1 MKTFH
6 VGLILLAA
14 STFPAVAQTWDNTGN
29 KLLNGRYYFREVT
42 LTSAGDAYAAYG
54 TIIFSNGTYTLGSD
68 AVYIQASTG
77 LEQAYTTGGSYSLA
91 ASGFGFI
98 NNSLIG
104 SPIYGLVGA
113 NGVFVGSITET
124 NVNDI
129 FIAAPVSAQNAGTL
143 SGPYSIAYADP
154 LGALTGGTPFGA
166 LLTLNSSGGGSIGSV
181 NVSAYVDTSTPQTQS
196 ISGVSYTVSNNAFVV
211 SFPANNNST
220 NLVQGQEFLY
230 STPDGSFVFGGS
242 PQNFDMLVGVRTN
255 STGTFG
261 GLYYSAGLQIDNSSL
276 DSSGQ
281 YGVNT
286 YYGSFN
292 ANNGVILGH
301 QRVEASDGNPYGF
314 TYSDVYTGTDGNYT
328 DDYLGAQFIS
338 GVGGD
343 TQISVGIGPYPGISV
358 AVRAPS
364 FSGSGVYLSPTGI
377 VSNASFSP
385 FTAGVS
391 PCDVVILEGNNLGPA
406 TLQGASSLPLPT
418 NLANVKVLINN
429 IEAPISYVSSHQ
441 IAALVPYD
449 ITDSVAQFQVN
460 NNGQLSNVITEYVNL
475 TTPGVFTQDSSGSGY
490 AAALHKNGSLVTP
503 DSPAEAGETVA
514 VYMSGLGTVFP
525 AILDGV
531 GAPSNPPSTTSS
543 TFVADISGTTANIA
557 FEGLAPGFAGLYQVN
572 IQIPTGLTSGDNAI
586 GIGGPDSYNSEA
598 FISVGSSGAVA
609 APAAHVHKKA
619 VRRRGAMRKSP
630 FANRGASVPVTST
643 R

>member
-29 KLLNGRYYFREVT
+29 KLLNGTYYFREVT
-42 LTSAGDAYAAYG
+42 LTSSDAFAVYG
-54 TIIFSNGTYTLGSD
+54 TITFTNGTYSVD
-68 AVYIQASTG
+68 ATAIQQSTG
-77 LEQAYTTGGSYSLA
+77 SEGPYTTTGSYSIA

-104 SPIYGLVGA
+104 SPVYGLVGA
-113 NGVFVGSITET
+113 NGVFIGSITET
-124 NVNDI
+124 NLNDI
-129 FIAAPVSAQNAGTL
+129 FIAAPLASQNAGTL

-166 LLTLNSSGGGSIGSV
+166 LLTLNSSGGGSIGNVS
-181 NVSAYVDTSTPQTQS
+181 VSAYVDTSTPQTQS
-196 ISGVSYTVSNNAFVV
+196 ISGVNYSVSNNAFVV
-211 SFPANNNST
+211 NFPTNNTN

-281 YGVNT
+281 YALNT

-301 QRVEASDGNPYGF
+301 QRVEAGDGNPYGF

-343 TQISVGIGPYPGISV
+343 TQIGVGIGPYPGISV

-364 FSGSGVYLSPTGI
+364 FTGSGVYLSPNGI

-391 PCDVVILEGNNLGPA
+391 PGDFVILEGSNLGPA

-418 NLANVKVLINN
+418 ELATVKVLINN
-429 IEAPISYVSSHQ
+429 IEAPISYVSAHQ
-441 IAALVPYD
+441 IAALVPYS
-449 ITDSVAQFQVN
+449 ISDSVAQFQVN
-460 NNGQLSNVITEYVNL
+460 NNGQLSNVVTEYVNL
-475 TTPGVFTQDSSGSGY
+475 TTPGVFTQDESGSGY
-490 AAALHKNGSLVTP
+490 GAALHKNGSLVTP
-503 DSPAEAGETVA
+503 DQLRAALLRERVARRLPCLCLGSAPCSP
-514 VYMSGLGTVFP
+514 LF
-525 AILDGV
+525 
-531 GAPSNPPSTTSS
+531 
-543 TFVADISGTTANIA
+543 
-557 FEGLAPGFAGLYQVN
+557 
-572 IQIPTGLTSGDNAI
+572 
-586 GIGGPDSYNSEA
+586 
-598 FISVGSSGAVA
+598 
-609 APAAHVHKKA
+609 
-619 VRRRGAMRKSP
+619 
-630 FANRGASVPVTST
+630 
-643 R
+643 

>member
-1 MKTFH
+1 MKIFH

-14 STFPAVAQTWDNTGN
+14 STFPAVAQVWDNTGN
-29 KLLNGRYYFREVT
+29 KLLNGTYYFREVT
-42 LTSAGDAYAAYG
+42 VTPSDAFAVYG
-54 TIIFSNGTYTLGSD
+54 TITFANGTYSID
-68 AVYIQASTG
+68 AAAIQASTG
-77 LEQAYTTGGSYSLA
+77 SEGPYTDSGSYSIA

-98 NNSLIG
+98 PNNIIQ

-129 FIAAPVSAQNAGTL
+129 FIAAPLASQNAGTL
-143 SGPYSIAYADP
+143 SGPYSLAYVDP
-154 LGALTGGTPFGA
+154 LGALTGGTAFGA
-166 LLTLNSSGGGSIGSV
+166 LLQLNASGGGSIGSV
-181 NVSAYVDTSTPQTQS
+181 NVNAYVDTSTPQTQS
-196 ISGVSYTVSNNAFVV
+196 IGGVNYSVSNNAFVV
-211 SFPANNNST
+211 NFPANNT

-261 GLYYSAGLQIDNSSL
+261 GLYYQAGMQIDNSQL

-281 YGVNT
+281 YGINT

-292 ANNGVILGH
+292 ANDGVILGH
-301 QRVEASDGNPYGF
+301 QRVEAEDGNPYGF
-314 TYSDVYTGTDGNYT
+314 TYSDAYTGTTGNYN
-328 DDYLGAQFIS
+328 DDYLGAQFIA
-338 GVGGD
+338 GVGGN
-343 TQISVGIGPYPGISV
+343 TQIGVGIGPYPGISV

-364 FSGSGVYLSPTGI
+364 FNGSGVYLSPTGI

-391 PCDVVILEGNNLGPA
+391 PGDFVILEGNNLGPS
-406 TLQGASSLPLPT
+406 TLQGASSLPLPKE
-418 NLANVKVLINN
+418 LANVKVLINN
-429 IEAPISYVSSHQ
+429 IEAPISYVSAHQ
-441 IAALVPYD
+441 IAALVPFGIIND
-449 ITDSVAQFQVN
+449 PVAQFQVN
-460 NNGQLSNVITEYVNL
+460 NNGQLSNVVTEYVNQ

-503 DSPAEAGETVA
+503 DSPAEPGETVA

-531 GAPSNPPSTTSS
+531 GAPSNPPSNTSN
-543 TFVADISGTTANIA
+543 TFTADISGTLANIA

-572 IQIPTGLTSGDNAI
+572 IQIPTGLSSGDNAV

-598 FISVGSSGAVA
+598 FISVGDSSAVA
-609 APAAHVHKKA
+609 APAARVHKRA
-619 VRRRGAMRKSP
+619 VHRRGAMRKSP

>member
-14 STFPAVAQTWDNTGN
+14 STFPAVAQVWDNTGN
-29 KLLNGRYYFREVT
+29 KLLNGPYYFREVT
-42 LTSAGDAYAAYG
+42 VTPNDAYAVYG
-54 TIIFSNGTYTLGSD
+54 TITFTNGTYSVD
-68 AVYIQASTG
+68 AAAIQQSTG
-77 LEQAYTTGGSYSLA
+77 SEGPYTDSGSYSIA

-98 NNSLIG
+98 NNNLIG
-104 SPIYGLVGA
+104 SPVYGLVGA

-124 NVNDI
+124 NVSDI
-129 FIAAPVSAQNAGTL
+129 FIAAPLASQNAGTL
-143 SGPYSIAYADP
+143 SGPYSIAYTDP

-166 LLTLNSSGGGSIGSV
+166 LLQLSSSGGGSIGNVSV
-181 NVSAYVDTSTPQTQS
+181 NAYVDTSTPQTQS
-196 ISGVSYTVSNNAFVV
+196 IPGVNYSVSNNAFVV
-211 SFPANNNST
+211 TFPTNST

-281 YGVNT
+281 FALNT
-286 YYGSFN
+286 FYGSFN

-301 QRVEASDGNPYGF
+301 QRVQTESGSAYGY
-314 TYSDVYTGTDGNYT
+314 TYSDVYTGTTGNYN
-328 DDYLGAQFIS
+328 DDYLGEQFIAGS
-338 GVGGD
+338 GGN
-343 TQISVGIGPYPGISV
+343 TQIGVGIGPYPGISV

-364 FSGSGVYLSPTGI
+364 FTGSGVYLSPNGI

-391 PCDVVILEGNNLGPA
+391 PGDFVILEGNNLGPS
-406 TLQGASSLPLPT
+406 TLQGASSLPLPQE
-418 NLANVKVLINN
+418 LANVKVLINN
-429 IEAPISYVSSHQ
+429 IEAPISYVSAHQ
-441 IAALVPYD
+441 IAALVPYSIMND
-449 ITDSVAQFQVN
+449 PVAQFQVN
-460 NNGQLSNVITEYVNL
+460 NNGQLSNVVTEYVNL

-514 VYMSGLGTVFP
+514 VFMSGLGTVFP

-531 GAPSNPPSTTSS
+531 GAPSNPPSTTSN
-543 TFVADISGTTANIA
+543 TFSADISGTPATIA

-586 GIGGPDSYNSEA
+586 GMGGPDSYNSEA
-598 FISVGSSGAVA
+598 FISVGSSSAVT
-609 APAAHVHKKA
+609 APAAHVHKRA
-619 VRRRGAMRKSP
+619 VHRRGAMRKSP